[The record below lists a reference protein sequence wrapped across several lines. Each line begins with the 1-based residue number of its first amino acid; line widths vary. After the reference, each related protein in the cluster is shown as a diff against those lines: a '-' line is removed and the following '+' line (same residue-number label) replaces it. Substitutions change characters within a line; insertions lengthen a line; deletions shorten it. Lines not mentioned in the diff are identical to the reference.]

1 MAVLI
6 ESLSPKTK
14 NTLKYGWRHLSTS
27 SYAENIPLK
36 IPQRLHTCL
45 AIGRSHVQFPGWPFK
60 GLTLASQWK
69 SQFDDSEETTDNEW
83 KGENLPSPEHRN
95 TPITQPQFPV
105 EAGAMVVTASSD
117 GRAVSQS
124 QGSPTSRV
132 PDPQAQEP
140 HLSRIS
146 EDSTRNEKQ
155 SLNIQPT
162 PLVNSTNGNNN
173 GNVKLQSQ
181 QQAQPQPTTVQCLN
195 IAGIENFPELQAAL
209 PRAWSLPDVTAKI
222 RAGLEPPL
230 LQQAA
235 FNDVVYAVDVM
246 RSVATRSSQPAEN
259 LRRPSLPN
267 MAITYPASVY
277 DKESSPSR
285 PAAVNKSSVE
295 KEESSLATAKT
306 TADEDEVE
314 LRPVS
319 GRLEIRVVDR
329 SNDGSTHTMPTARE
343 TRRNLTD
350 NRGTG
355 TGCSPVSPGK
365 EEPASVYFDATEE
378 NSKAQHS
385 LSPVPESNRLVS
397 AKLKSMSILQ
407 HLLMHY
413 MSPPQP

>member
-1 MAVLI
+1 
-6 ESLSPKTK
+6 
-14 NTLKYGWRHLSTS
+14 
-27 SYAENIPLK
+27 
-36 IPQRLHTCL
+36 
-45 AIGRSHVQFPGWPFK
+45 

-181 QQAQPQPTTVQCLN
+181 QAQPQPTTVQCLN

-222 RAGLEPPL
+222 
-230 LQQAA
+230 
-235 FNDVVYAVDVM
+235 
-246 RSVATRSSQPAEN
+246 
-259 LRRPSLPN
+259 
-267 MAITYPASVY
+267 
-277 DKESSPSR
+277 
-285 PAAVNKSSVE
+285 
-295 KEESSLATAKT
+295 
-306 TADEDEVE
+306 
-314 LRPVS
+314 
-319 GRLEIRVVDR
+319 
-329 SNDGSTHTMPTARE
+329 
-343 TRRNLTD
+343 
-350 NRGTG
+350 
-355 TGCSPVSPGK
+355 
-365 EEPASVYFDATEE
+365 
-378 NSKAQHS
+378 
-385 LSPVPESNRLVS
+385 
-397 AKLKSMSILQ
+397 
-407 HLLMHY
+407 
-413 MSPPQP
+413 